1 MQHLEFKRT
10 LKTFI
15 DQSNLESKL
24 LTTLRTIPDIAELRL
39 NLELTLHVCKCI
51 EVEVNYIPPS
61 KKPDKLALLIKIM
74 DSLFSLTEQEQ
85 KLLTSQ
91 VEILHSMKKIKG
103 VSTYKIIGNYIGN
116 WIVKKLL

>member
-1 MQHLEFKRT
+1 MDHLEFKRT
-10 LKTFI
+10 LKTFVNS
-15 DQSNLESKL
+15 SNLESKL
-24 LTTLRTIPDIAELRL
+24 LEKLRAIPDIADLRL
-39 NLELTLHVCKCI
+39 NLELTLHVCNCI
-51 EVEVNYIPPS
+51 ECEINIKPPS

-74 DSLFSLTEQEQ
+74 DALFSLTEQEQ

>member
-1 MQHLEFKRT
+1 MEHIQFKRS

-15 DQSNLESKL
+15 NQSNLETKL
-24 LTTLRTIPDIAELRL
+24 LTTLRAIPDIADLRL
-39 NLELTLHVCKCI
+39 NLELTLHICNCI

-61 KKPDKLALLIKIM
+61 KKPDKLKLLIKIM

-91 VEILHSMKKIKG
+91 VDILHSMGKIKAT
-103 VSTYKIIGNYIGN
+103 STFKMIGTYVGN
-116 WIVKKLL
+116 WIIKKLL